1 MMSSLQACVH
11 WADRKLFIYLTV
23 DVVNCINPNI
33 QVEKNSFLMTTST
46 NENTYEVSFPFFL
59 SVVSEVI

>member
-1 MMSSLQACVH
+1 MSSLQACVR
-11 WADRKLFIYLTV
+11 WADRKSFIYLTV
-23 DVVNCINPNI
+23 DVANYINPNI

-59 SVVSEVI
+59 SVVPEVI